1 MLIIG
6 TAIIIWGLQA
16 GLIDTVL
23 TTAFTSADATASP
36 SGAAFPVGSTL
47 FDLDFVTNDEISEAI
62 ISGSG
67 NDLRGNLWP
76 IDSSQPFLTDLKA
89 LHNQSHKSSIPRF
102 FTTSIPVG
110 TDTGILRAI
119 ALRLNSSLSCEAV
132 LHTDFPSNCYEG
144 PAKNSTYLAEHTVR
158 ICVSGDVESPTGE
171 YRRDILEDY
180 WFNFQAINDTTASS
194 VATANRYP
202 VQADQAYNFNHHCQ
216 QNTTLAYFELPNYWN
231 NHTVQD
237 IINVTATGMK
247 YQTGPNIPTQLPTLN
262 SSMPTPGFL
271 LTSIFALF
279 GKNTFQPLIN
289 APTTMVSDP
298 LTCSQLHPPFT
309 TLLPYLATVL
319 NITAPPPLPS
329 QCTDTTLSNH
339 LHKWLQAFSNPDT
352 LTAALTITNLYI
364 SQAML
369 DPSSSTS
376 RTTSS
381 SSNQNATPHSATI
394 FASRGL
400 EIQKLQI
407 ALPAMVLISVL
418 MLIQLVG
425 LWVLAVYASCYGA
438 EMGGRGWVGDG
449 DGESGNHD

>member
-16 GLIDTVL
+16 GLVDTVL

-47 FDLDFVTNDEISEAI
+47 FDLDFVANNEISEATM
-62 ISGSG
+62 SGSV
-67 NDLRGNLWP
+67 NDLQGNLWP
-76 IDSSQPFLTDLKA
+76 MDSSQPLPTDLKA
-89 LHNQSHKSSIPRF
+89 LYNPSHKSSVPRF

-132 LHTDFPSNCYEG
+132 LDTDLPSNCYEG
-144 PAKNSTYLAEHTVR
+144 PAKNSTDLAERTVR
-158 ICVSGDVESPTGE
+158 ICVSGDFNATAGE
-171 YRRDILEDY
+171 YRQDIFEDFS
-180 WFNFQAINDTTASS
+180 FNFQVINDMKASS
-194 VATANRYP
+194 VASANGSP
-202 VQADQAYNFNHHCQ
+202 VQADQAYNFSHHCQ

-237 IINVTATGMK
+237 IIDVSATETK
-247 YQTGPNIPTQLPTLN
+247 YQTGPDITTQLPTLN
-262 SSMPTPGFL
+262 PHMPTPGLL

-279 GKNTFQPLIN
+279 GNDTFQPLIN
-289 APTTMVSDP
+289 APMTMVSNP
-298 LTCSQLHPPFT
+298 LTCAQLRPPFT
-309 TLLPYLATVL
+309 SLLPYLVTLL
-319 NITAPPPLPS
+319 NISVPIPSPS
-329 QCTDTTLSNH
+329 QCINATLSNH

-381 SSNQNATPHSATI
+381 SNQNATHRSTTI

-400 EIQKLQI
+400 EIQKLHI
-407 ALPAMVLISVL
+407 SFPAMVLISVL

-425 LWVLAVYASCYGA
+425 LWVLAVYASYYST
-438 EMGGRGWVGDG
+438 EMGDRDENEG
-449 DGESGNHD
+449 